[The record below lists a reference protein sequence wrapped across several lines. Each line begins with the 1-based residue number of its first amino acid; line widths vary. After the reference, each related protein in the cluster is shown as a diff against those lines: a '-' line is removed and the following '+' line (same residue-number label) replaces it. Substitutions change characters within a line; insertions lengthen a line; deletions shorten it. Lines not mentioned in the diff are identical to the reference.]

1 VRGPIAAA
9 LGLACWLSPAW
20 AGCPSKNCTEL
31 FPRPLE
37 PIVQCFGERAAL
49 RLVIEE
55 QAAEISPAP
64 GRPRPGRVCRHAGR
78 PGPAGEAQALQ
89 AGQDQEQGR
98 AVRAVEMMFL
108 AGLCLSLG
116 VMVGSPY
123 MIWAAGIFLM
133 FHGLAHVK
141 Q

>member
-1 VRGPIAAA
+1 MKGPIAAA

-55 QAAEISPAP
+55 QAAEITRLRADLARAEYAATPAP
-64 GRPRPGRVCRHAGR
+64 VAQVQPVKRKPCKRGRTRNK
-78 PGPAGEAQALQ
+78 
-89 AGQDQEQGR
+89 
-98 AVRAVEMMFL
+98 
-108 AGLCLSLG
+108 AGLCG
-116 VMVGSPY
+116 R
-123 MIWAAGIFLM
+123 W
-133 FHGLAHVK
+133 
-141 Q
+141 